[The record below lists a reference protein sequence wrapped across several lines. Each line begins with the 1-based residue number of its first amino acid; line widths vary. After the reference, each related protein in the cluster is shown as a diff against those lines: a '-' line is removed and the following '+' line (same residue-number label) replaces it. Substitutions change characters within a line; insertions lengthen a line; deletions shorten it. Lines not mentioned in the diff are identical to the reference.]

1 MQRLVIVGGG
11 IVGITIAI
19 EIALRIEGIRG
30 RTAFLTPAQAL
41 LYFVKK

>member
-19 EIALRIEGIRG
+19 EIAKKIYLKKF
-30 RTAFLTPAQAL
+30 FLL
-41 LYFVKK
+41 KRKNL